1 MEKDDDR
8 ARTESGEDRWSE
20 RAMDTAGA
28 TSGGDRWRDEQR
40 EPLERRAVRQP
51 VGSAKKSGGPTAGK
65 RAKAAWKKWSGAL
78 TAA

>member
-40 EPLERRAVRQP
+40 EPLERRAGGR
-51 VGSAKKSGGPTAGK
+51 VGRMWSASSTAGE
-65 RAKAAWKKWSGAL
+65 SGAP
-78 TAA
+78 TTG